1 MTLVDYI
8 SFFFLAADGQADER
22 KCDRST
28 GLSTGAI
35 VGISIGCIVL
45 VVIIVVALYKVSKW
59 LFHHFFIFY
68 VQLTTKLQREKNMRT
83 SLS

>member
-8 SFFFLAADGQADER
+8 SFFFLAADGQDDER
-22 KCDRST
+22 KCD

-35 VGISIGCIVL
+35 VGISIGCIVF
-45 VVIIVVALYKVSKW
+45 VVIIVVALYKVSNW
-59 LFHHFFIFY
+59 LFHHFSIVY
-68 VQLTTKLQREKNMRT
+68 VQLTIKLQREKNMRT